1 VTASVRTMAT
11 CGRSPSGMMQPQR
24 PYIQMLFMNAHRL
37 QQTDHFGIALT
48 SNETFHFS
56 LH

>member
-1 VTASVRTMAT
+1 MTT